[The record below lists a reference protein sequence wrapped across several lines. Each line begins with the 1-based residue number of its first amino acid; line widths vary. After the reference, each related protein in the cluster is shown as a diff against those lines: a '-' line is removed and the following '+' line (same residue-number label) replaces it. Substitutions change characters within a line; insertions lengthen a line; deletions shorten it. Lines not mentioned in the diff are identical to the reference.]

1 MEILGNGKNE
11 SDCDRMKELKAFD
24 DTKLG
29 VQGLVDSG
37 VMNIPKM
44 FLRSA
49 NELAEELNHSRSHIR
64 LPVIDLNGLL
74 TDQRRKIVDQIQNGV
89 RQFHEQDLDER
100 KEFYSRGRAR
110 RVRFN
115 SNHDLFQ
122 SNRADRRDT
131 LSVSMLT
138 SDHVDPNELP
148 TSCRDAAIEF
158 INQTAKVGD
167 TLFELLSEACPE
179 PELAMGVTKHTDN
192 TFLTILAENQT
203 SGLQVLHESQW
214 VDVHPIAGSL
224 VVNIGDLVQVV
235 SNDKFKSNM
244 HRVLPRRVPRI
255 SVICFFTGRADPPA
269 RLDGPIKEL
278 ISEGNPSKYREL
290 LVSEYVSRFFTRGLH
305 EKPSLKDYRL

>member
-37 VMNIPKM
+37 
-44 FLRSA
+44 
-49 NELAEELNHSRSHIR
+49 
-64 LPVIDLNGLL
+64 
-74 TDQRRKIVDQIQNGV
+74 
-89 RQFHEQDLDER
+89 FHEQDLDER

-148 TSCRDAAIEF
+148 TSC
-158 INQTAKVGD
+158 
-167 TLFELLSEACPE
+167 
-179 PELAMGVTKHTDN
+179 
-192 TFLTILAENQT
+192 
-203 SGLQVLHESQW
+203 
-214 VDVHPIAGSL
+214 
-224 VVNIGDLVQVV
+224 
-235 SNDKFKSNM
+235 
-244 HRVLPRRVPRI
+244 RVLPRRVPRI